1 MDREEFLSLV
11 KSDSPAKLARTFLLA
26 DQVAA
31 FADVPLYAQFK
42 QRVAATFGKTEQVH
56 LAGSG
61 NWGYSLHPE
70 KSFKAF
76 DKSSDLDIAVISN
89 EQFNI
94 LWSEMRRCHRQRWH
108 LLPEREQSNLRR
120 NAENVYAGFI
130 SPLWLPDH
138 RSTKRLEFRR
148 HFNRLSDAD
157 IGFRPVKAFFF
168 KNLDE
173 AVAYYERGFAKA
185 RRALQ

>member
-1 MDREEFLSLV
+1 MEREKFLSMV

-31 FADVPLYAQFK
+31 FPDVPSYAQFK
-42 QRVAATFGKTEQVH
+42 QRVAAAFGTEQVH

-70 KSFKAF
+70 KSFKPF
-76 DKSSDLDIAVISN
+76 DNSSDLDVAVISN
-89 EQFNI
+89 EQFNQ
-94 LWSEMRRCHRQRWH
+94 LWSEMRRGHRQKWH
-108 LLPEREQSNLRR
+108 LLPDQERKNLRR

-130 SPLWLPDH
+130 SPLWLPDYQ
-138 RSTKRLEFRR
+138 SAKRLEFRR
-148 HFNRLSDAD
+148 HFNRLSDRNV
-157 IGFRPVKAFFF
+157 GFRPVKAFFF

-173 AVAYYERGFAKA
+173 AVSYYERGFVKA
-185 RRALQ
+185 RRALK